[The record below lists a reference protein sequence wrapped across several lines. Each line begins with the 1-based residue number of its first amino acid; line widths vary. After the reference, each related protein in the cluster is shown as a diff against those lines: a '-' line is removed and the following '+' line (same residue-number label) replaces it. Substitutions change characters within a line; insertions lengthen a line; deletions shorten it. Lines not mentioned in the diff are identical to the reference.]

1 MRHYLILSI
10 LSLAL
15 HASAQGLNER
25 IVWLGDQLDS
35 IGVASIEANYSHGLR
50 TEYFVNI
57 SCDLFDDSPAPI
69 QYKDPQG
76 NILHVTP
83 EQDKKIRD
91 LWRRSRESYDLIRS
105 TCRQLAEEGTESYI
119 WQSHRGGIDSVL
131 YSVALRDYTNPQDD
145 TFTPDL
151 NTNPELTKYGV
162 AKEGMILKINP
173 LLYRPTKDAAY
184 YKKDRFFPKS
194 VADMTY
200 RLTIEEQDEDTVYY
214 VDYKELAEAIDKVM
228 KTNGVKSHPI
238 LITHDRGAKV
248 DDYQSEISN
257 FDITHPDLDGETRGT
272 VYEIETSDKAK
283 ALRDSLSAQIGN
295 YVIRHPKTNYLYR
308 PLQDY
313 NGDMRGMFSSNN
325 WLIRA
330 EFHNKQWYQ
339 YDKYLSCRVLL
350 SQDKQN
356 YYVLV
361 LESVNDF
368 WLPKD
373 WHKLKSWK
381 NGEKEY
387 INTTP
392 L

>member
-131 YSVALRDYTNPQDD
+131 YSVALRDYTNPQND

-151 NTNPELTKYGV
+151 TTNPEWSKYSG
-162 AKEGMILKINP
+162 AKEGLILKVNP
-173 LLYRPTKDAAY
+173 PSFAR
-184 YKKDRFFPKS
+184 KDRFFPKS

-200 RLTIEEQDEDTVYY
+200 RLTIEEQDEDNIYY
-214 VDYKELAEAIDKVM
+214 VDYNELAEAIDKVM
-228 KTNGVKSHPI
+228 KTNDVKSHPI
-238 LITHDRGAKV
+238 LITHEKGAKV
-248 DDYQSEISN
+248 DDYISEISN
-257 FDITHPDLDGETRGT
+257 FDITHPDLGGETRGM
-272 VYEIETSDKAK
+272 VYEIETADKAK
-283 ALRDSLSAQIGN
+283 ALRELLSAEIGN

-325 WLIRA
+325 WLMRT
-330 EFHNKQWYQ
+330 EFHTRHLYKL
-339 YDKYLSCRVLL
+339 DKYLSCRVLL

-387 INTTP
+387 IDE
-392 L
+392 

>member
-1 MRHYLILSI
+1 MRHYLTLSI
-10 LSLAL
+10 LSIAL
-15 HASAQGLNER
+15 HANAQGLNER
-25 IVWLGDQLDS
+25 IVRLGDQLDS

-50 TEYFVNI
+50 TEYFVTI
-57 SCDLFDDSPAPI
+57 SCDLYDDSPAPI

-76 NILHVTP
+76 NILNVTP
-83 EQDKKIRD
+83 EQDKRIRD

-151 NTNPELTKYGV
+151 TTNPELTKYGV
-162 AKEGMILKINP
+162 AKEGLILKVNP
-173 LLYRPTKDAAY
+173 PLFA
-184 YKKDRFFPKS
+184 KKDRFFPKS
-194 VADMTY
+194 VANVTY
-200 RLTIEEQDEDTVYY
+200 RLTIEEQDEDSIYY
-214 VDYKELAEAIDKVM
+214 VDYKVLAEAIDKVM

-238 LITHDRGAKV
+238 LITHDKGTKV
-248 DDYQSEISN
+248 ENFMHGISCS
-257 FDITHPDLDGETRGT
+257 DITHPDLDGETRGT
-272 VYEIETSDKAK
+272 VYEIETADKAK
-283 ALRDSLSAQIGN
+283 ALRELLSAEIGN

-308 PLQDY
+308 PLQGY

-325 WLIRA
+325 WLIRT
-330 EFHNKQWYQ
+330 EFHTRHLYKL
-339 YDKYLSCRVLL
+339 DKYLSCRILL
-350 SQDKQN
+350 HQDNQKA
-356 YYVLV
+356 YVLV

-373 WHKLKSWK
+373 WHKLKSWR

-387 INTTP
+387 IDE
-392 L
+392 